1 MTDVTQYSTAEA
13 QKILEQDA
21 YIERIER
28 MNATTAARI
37 VQLEAQLAAVPVST
51 LRYIVM
57 SHPSLPI
64 DDRLT
69 AQRWLKAWTVAHD

>member
-1 MTDVTQYSTAEA
+1 MTDITQYSTATA
-13 QKILEQDA
+13 QKILELDA

-28 MNATTAARI
+28 MNATTAQCIAK
-37 VQLEAQLAAVPVST
+37 LEAQLAAVPVST
-51 LRYIVM
+51 LRYIVT

-69 AQRWLKAWTVAHD
+69 AQRWLNSLDGDA